1 MCNKYV
7 ENPHEGS
14 MKSKTKVVQE
24 QLSKNTQEQSPRVS
38 IEIGLKPLSEKL
50 IALRHMTELRI
61 AALGDSSVYGVGDT
75 STDGNPDGP
84 GWVGRV
90 AHDLSAKQ
98 YINLSKNGA
107 RAHTVV
113 STQLVSTKFFNPDLV
128 CVCVGMNDVMRGN
141 YSPFQIQDSI
151 RTLIQELNNIG
162 AVVVLLGLPDP
173 SKVAFAP
180 KRVKKVLSRRVQN
193 LNEILA
199 DVAGKEDALFIAG
212 WEQKE
217 VYERS
222 FWHVDRM
229 HPSSLGHQL
238 IADLIRTEL
247 NMPLRVS
254 NTLPTQSI
262 RTKRD
267 DLIWLLT
274 SGTKWLLKRSIDLIP
289 TLIYLIMIEGREIR
303 AIEAS
308 KNLNS

>member
-1 MCNKYV
+1 MKINSKEVKQELPKVAIEV
-7 ENPHEGS
+7 EP
-14 MKSKTKVVQE
+14 KT
-24 QLSKNTQEQSPRVS
+24 LN
-38 IEIGLKPLSEKL
+38 EKL
-50 IALRHMTELRI
+50 LALRHMNELKI
-61 AALGDSSVYGVGDT
+61 AALGDSSVFGVGDT

-90 AHDLSAKQ
+90 AHDLAAKQ

-113 STQLVSTKFFNPDLV
+113 STQLVSTQFFNPDLV

-141 YSPFQIQDSI
+141 YSPVQIRDSI
-151 RTLIQELNNIG
+151 RTLIQELNAIG
-162 AVVVLLGLPDP
+162 AVVVMLGLPDP

-193 LNEILA
+193 LNEILQ
-199 DVAGKEDALFIAG
+199 DVSAKEDALFIAG

-238 IADLIRTEL
+238 IADLIRNHL
-247 NMPLRVS
+247 NLPLRVA

-262 RTKRD
+262 RTQKD

-289 TLIYLIMIEGREIR
+289 TLIYLIMIDGKEIR

-308 KNLNS
+308 KNATT

>member
-1 MCNKYV
+1 MNSKIKATPEILPQTLPEYKQ
-7 ENPHEGS
+7 
-14 MKSKTKVVQE
+14 KS
-24 QLSKNTQEQSPRVS
+24 
-38 IEIGLKPLSEKL
+38 LSEKL
-50 IALRHMTELRI
+50 LALRHMNELRI
-61 AALGDSSVYGVGDT
+61 AALGDSSVFGVGDT
-75 STDGNPDGP
+75 STDGKPDGP

-90 AHDLSAKQ
+90 AHDLAAKQ

-113 STQLVSTKFFNPDLV
+113 STQLVSTKFFDPDLV

-141 YSPFQIQDSI
+141 YSPVQIRDSI
-151 RTLIQELNNIG
+151 RTLIQELNNLG

-180 KRVKKVLSRRVQN
+180 KRVKRVLSRRVQN
-193 LNEILA
+193 LNEILVE
-199 DVAGKEDALFIAG
+199 VAGQEDALFISG

-238 IADLIRTEL
+238 VADMIRTEL
-247 NMPLRVS
+247 NLPLRVENS
-254 NTLPTQSI
+254 LSTESI

-267 DLIWLLT
+267 DLFWLLT

-289 TLIYLIMIEGREIR
+289 TLIYLIIIERKEIR

-308 KNLNS
+308 KNSIS

>member
-1 MCNKYV
+1 MCIKYV
-7 ENPHEGS
+7 ENTHEGS
-14 MKSKTKVVQE
+14 MKSKTKEVKQE
-24 QLSKNTQEQSPRVS
+24 LPKVA
-38 IEIGLKPLSEKL
+38 IEVEPKTLNEKL
-50 IALRHMTELRI
+50 LALRHMNELKI
-61 AALGDSSVYGVGDT
+61 AALGDSSVFGVGDT

-90 AHDLSAKQ
+90 AHDLAAKQ

-113 STQLVSTKFFNPDLV
+113 STQLVSTQFFNPDLV

-141 YSPFQIQDSI
+141 YSPVQIRDSI
-151 RTLIQELNNIG
+151 RTLIQELNAIG
-162 AVVVLLGLPDP
+162 AVVVMLGLPDP

-193 LNEILA
+193 LNEILQ
-199 DVAGKEDALFIAG
+199 DVSAKEDALFIAG

-238 IADLIRTEL
+238 IADLIRNHL
-247 NMPLRVS
+247 NLPLRVA

-262 RTKRD
+262 RTQKD

-289 TLIYLIMIEGREIR
+289 TLIYLIMIDGKEIR

-308 KNLNS
+308 KNATT

>member
-1 MCNKYV
+1 
-7 ENPHEGS
+7 
-14 MKSKTKVVQE
+14 MKSKAKVVQE
-24 QLSKNTQEQSPRVS
+24 TLPQVTPAVSPKS
-38 IEIGLKPLSEKL
+38 LNEKL
-50 IALRHMTELRI
+50 LALRHMTELRI
-61 AALGDSSVYGVGDT
+61 AALGDSSVFGVGDT

-113 STQLVSTKFFNPDLV
+113 STQLASTKFFDPDLV

-141 YSPFQIQDSI
+141 YSPVQIRDSI
-151 RTLIQELNNIG
+151 RTLIQELNELG

-180 KRVKKVLSRRVQN
+180 KRVKKVLSRRVLN
-193 LNEILA
+193 LNEILEEVSA
-199 DVAGKEDALFIAG
+199 QEEALFIAG

-238 IADLIRTEL
+238 IADMIRNHL
-247 NMPLRVS
+247 NLPLRVS
-254 NTLPTQSI
+254 STLPTQSI
-262 RTKRD
+262 RTQKD

-289 TLIYLIMIEGREIR
+289 TLIYLIMIEGKEIR

-308 KNLNS
+308 KNSNP

>member
-1 MCNKYV
+1 MKCKNKEAQDKLQDTTEAKLPESIFEV
-7 ENPHEGS
+7 AP
-14 MKSKTKVVQE
+14 KS
-24 QLSKNTQEQSPRVS
+24 
-38 IEIGLKPLSEKL
+38 LSEKL
-50 IALRHMTELRI
+50 LALRHINELRI
-61 AALGDSSVYGVGDT
+61 AALGDSSVFGVGDT
-75 STDGNPDGP
+75 SIDGNPDGP

-90 AHDLSAKQ
+90 AHDLAAKQ

-113 STQLVSTKFFNPDLV
+113 STQLVSTQFFNPDLV

-141 YSPFQIQDSI
+141 YSPVQIRDSI
-151 RTLIQELNNIG
+151 RILIQELNNLG

-180 KRVKKVLSRRVQN
+180 KRVKRVLSRRVLN
-193 LNEILA
+193 LNEILE
-199 DVAGKEDALFIAG
+199 DVAAREDALFIAG

-217 VYERS
+217 VYERR

-247 NMPLRVS
+247 NLPLRAKS
-254 NTLPTQSI
+254 TLSTHSI

-289 TLIYLIMIEGREIR
+289 TLIYLILIEGREIR

-308 KNLNS
+308 KNLES

>member
-1 MCNKYV
+1 
-7 ENPHEGS
+7 
-14 MKSKTKVVQE
+14 MKSKTKVTQPKLPAVQ
-24 QLSKNTQEQSPRVS
+24 
-38 IEIGLKPLSEKL
+38 IEVKPKSLNEKL
-50 IALRHMTELRI
+50 IAMRHMSNPRI

-75 STDGNPDGP
+75 STDGKPDGP
-84 GWVGRV
+84 GWVGRLS
-90 AHDLSAKQ
+90 HDLAASQ

-113 STQLVSTKFFNPDLV
+113 STQLVSTTFFNPDLV

-141 YSPFQIQDSI
+141 YSPIQIRDSI
-151 RTLIQELNNIG
+151 RTLIQELNNVG

-173 SKVAFAP
+173 AKTALAP
-180 KRVKKVLSRRVQN
+180 KRVKQILSRRVQS
-193 LNEILA
+193 LNDILT
-199 DVAGKEDALFIAG
+199 DVSAQENALFIAG

-238 IADLIRTEL
+238 IADLIRNEL
-247 NMPLRVS
+247 NLPLRVS
-254 NTLPTQSI
+254 NTLTTKSI
-262 RTKRD
+262 RTQKD
-267 DLIWLLT
+267 DLFWLLT

-289 TLIYLIMIEGREIR
+289 TLIYLIMIEGKEIR

-308 KNLNS
+308 KNVAA

>member
-1 MCNKYV
+1 MRIQHV
-7 ENPHEGS
+7 ENTHEGS
-14 MKSKTKVVQE
+14 LNSKIKATPEILPQTLPEYKQKS
-24 QLSKNTQEQSPRVS
+24 
-38 IEIGLKPLSEKL
+38 LSEKL
-50 IALRHMTELRI
+50 LALRHMNELRI
-61 AALGDSSVYGVGDT
+61 AALGDSSVFGVGDT
-75 STDGNPDGP
+75 STDGKPDGP

-90 AHDLSAKQ
+90 AHDLAAKQ

-113 STQLVSTKFFNPDLV
+113 STQLVSTKFFDPDLV

-141 YSPFQIQDSI
+141 YSPVQIRDSI
-151 RTLIQELNNIG
+151 RTLIQELNNLG

-180 KRVKKVLSRRVQN
+180 KRVKRVLSRRVQN
-193 LNEILA
+193 LNEILVE
-199 DVAGKEDALFIAG
+199 VAGQKDALFISG

-217 VYERS
+217 VYGRS

-238 IADLIRTEL
+238 VADLIRTEL
-247 NMPLRVS
+247 NLPLRVENS
-254 NTLPTQSI
+254 LSTESI

-267 DLIWLLT
+267 DLFWLLT

-289 TLIYLIMIEGREIR
+289 TLIYLIIIERKEIR

-308 KNLNS
+308 KNSIS

>member
-1 MCNKYV
+1 MS
-7 ENPHEGS
+7 G
-14 MKSKTKVVQE
+14 KTNEVQE
-24 QLSKNTQEQSPRVS
+24 QLPQFTPAVNPKLLN
-38 IEIGLKPLSEKL
+38 EKL
-50 IALRHMTELRI
+50 LALRHMTELRI
-61 AALGDSSVYGVGDT
+61 AALGDSSVFGVGDT

-84 GWVGRV
+84 GWVGRI

-141 YSPFQIQDSI
+141 YSPVQIRESI
-151 RTLIQELNNIG
+151 QTLIQQLNELG

-180 KRVKKVLSRRVQN
+180 KRVKKVLSRRVLN
-193 LNEILA
+193 LNEILE
-199 DVAGKEDALFIAG
+199 DVAAKEEALFIAG

-238 IADLIRTEL
+238 IADMIRNHL
-247 NMPLRVS
+247 NLPLRVS

-262 RTKRD
+262 RTQKD

-289 TLIYLIMIEGREIR
+289 TLIYLMMIDGREIR

-308 KNLNS
+308 KNLPS

>member
-1 MCNKYV
+1 MCIEYV
-7 ENPHEGS
+7 EDTHEGS
-14 MKSKTKVVQE
+14 MKSKTKEVKQE
-24 QLSKNTQEQSPRVS
+24 LPKLVTEVEPKTLN
-38 IEIGLKPLSEKL
+38 EKL
-50 IALRHMTELRI
+50 LALRHMTELRI
-61 AALGDSSVYGVGDT
+61 AALGDSSVFGVGDT

-90 AHDLSAKQ
+90 AHDLSAKH

-113 STQLVSTKFFNPDLV
+113 STQLASAKFFSPDLV

-141 YSPFQIQDSI
+141 YSPVQIRDSI
-151 RTLIQELNNIG
+151 RTLIQELNDLG

-180 KRVKKVLSRRVQN
+180 KRVKKVLSRRVLN
-193 LNEILA
+193 LNEILEEVSA
-199 DVAGKEDALFIAG
+199 QEEALFIAG

-217 VYERS
+217 VYERT

-238 IADLIRTEL
+238 IADMIRNNL
-247 NMPLRVS
+247 NLPLRVS
-254 NTLPTQSI
+254 STLPTQSI
-262 RTKRD
+262 RTQKD
-267 DLIWLLT
+267 DLVWLLT

-289 TLIYLIMIEGREIR
+289 TLIYLMMIESKEIR

-308 KNLNS
+308 KTLSG

>member
-1 MCNKYV
+1 MS
-7 ENPHEGS
+7 G
-14 MKSKTKVVQE
+14 KTNEVQE
-24 QLSKNTQEQSPRVS
+24 QSSQFTPAVNPKSLY
-38 IEIGLKPLSEKL
+38 EKL
-50 IALRHMTELRI
+50 LALRHMTELRI
-61 AALGDSSVYGVGDT
+61 AALGDSSVFGVGDT

-84 GWVGRV
+84 GWVGRI

-141 YSPFQIQDSI
+141 YSPVQIRDSI
-151 RTLIQELNNIG
+151 RTLIQELNELG

-180 KRVKKVLSRRVQN
+180 KRVKKVLSRRVLN
-193 LNEILA
+193 LNEILEEVSA
-199 DVAGKEDALFIAG
+199 QEEALFIAG

-238 IADLIRTEL
+238 IADMIRNHL
-247 NMPLRVS
+247 NLPLRVS

-262 RTKRD
+262 RTQKD

-289 TLIYLIMIEGREIR
+289 TLIYLMMIDGREIR

-308 KNLNS
+308 KNLPS

>member
-1 MCNKYV
+1 
-7 ENPHEGS
+7 
-14 MKSKTKVVQE
+14 MKSKTKEVKQE
-24 QLSKNTQEQSPRVS
+24 LPKVA
-38 IEIGLKPLSEKL
+38 IETEPKTLIEKL
-50 IALRHMTELRI
+50 LALRHMTELRI
-61 AALGDSSVYGVGDT
+61 AALGDSSVFGVGDT

-90 AHDLSAKQ
+90 AHDLAAKQ

-141 YSPFQIQDSI
+141 YSPVQIRDSI
-151 RTLIQELNNIG
+151 RTLLQELNAIG

-180 KRVKKVLSRRVQN
+180 KRVKKVLSRRVLN

-199 DVAGKEDALFIAG
+199 EVAGQEDALFIAG

-238 IADLIRTEL
+238 IADLIRNDL

-254 NTLPTQSI
+254 NTLPTESI
-262 RTKRD
+262 RTQKD

-289 TLIYLIMIEGREIR
+289 TLIYLMMIEGKEIR

-308 KNLNS
+308 KSENSKS

>member
-1 MCNKYV
+1 MRIEHV
-7 ENPHEGS
+7 ENTREGS
-14 MKSKTKVVQE
+14 MKIKAKVTEPKLPAV
-24 QLSKNTQEQSPRVS
+24 T
-38 IEIGLKPLSEKL
+38 IEVKPKSLNEKL
-50 IALRHMTELRI
+50 IAMRHMNNLRI
-61 AALGDSSVYGVGDT
+61 AALGDSSVFGVGDT
-75 STDGNPDGP
+75 SIDGNPDGP
-84 GWVGRV
+84 GWVGRLT
-90 AHDLSAKQ
+90 HDLAAGQ

-113 STQLVSTKFFNPDLV
+113 STQLVSATFFNPDLV

-141 YSPFQIQDSI
+141 YSPVQIRDSI

-180 KRVKKVLSRRVQN
+180 KRVKKVLSRRVGN

-199 DVAGKEDALFIAG
+199 EVSAQENALFIAG

-247 NMPLRVS
+247 NMPLRAS

-262 RTKRD
+262 RTKKD
-267 DLIWLLT
+267 DLFWLLT

-289 TLIYLIMIEGREIR
+289 TLIYLIMIEGKEIR

-308 KNLNS
+308 KNANS

>member
-1 MCNKYV
+1 
-7 ENPHEGS
+7 

-24 QLSKNTQEQSPRVS
+24 TLPQVTPAVIPKSLN
-38 IEIGLKPLSEKL
+38 EKL
-50 IALRHMTELRI
+50 LALRHMTELRI
-61 AALGDSSVYGVGDT
+61 AALGDSSVFGVGDT

-113 STQLVSTKFFNPDLV
+113 STQLTSTKFFNPDLV

-141 YSPFQIQDSI
+141 YSPVQIRDSI
-151 RTLIQELNNIG
+151 RTLIQELNELG

-180 KRVKKVLSRRVQN
+180 KRVKKVLSRRVLN
-193 LNEILA
+193 LNEILEVVSA
-199 DVAGKEDALFIAG
+199 QEEALFIAG

-238 IADLIRTEL
+238 IADMIRNDL
-247 NMPLRVS
+247 NLPLRVAS
-254 NTLPTQSI
+254 TLPTQSI
-262 RTKRD
+262 RTQKD

-289 TLIYLIMIEGREIR
+289 TLIYLIMIEGKEIR

-308 KNLNS
+308 KNSSS

>member
-1 MCNKYV
+1 MN
-7 ENPHEGS
+7 
-14 MKSKTKVVQE
+14 SKTEVTQE
-24 QLSKNTQEQSPRVS
+24 QLPEVSPTITPKS
-38 IEIGLKPLSEKL
+38 FNEKL
-50 IALRHMTELRI
+50 LALRHMNELRI
-61 AALGDSSVYGVGDT
+61 AALGDSSVFGVGDT
-75 STDGNPDGP
+75 STDGKPDGP

-98 YINLSKNGA
+98 FINLSKNGA

-113 STQLVSTKFFNPDLV
+113 STQLVSTKFFGPDLV
-128 CVCVGMNDVMRGN
+128 CVCIGMNDVMRGN
-141 YSPFQIQDSI
+141 YSPVQIRDSI

-180 KRVKKVLSRRVQN
+180 KRVKRVLSRRVQN

-199 DVAGKEDALFIAG
+199 EVTDQEDALFVAG

-247 NMPLRVS
+247 NLPLRVA
-254 NTLPTQSI
+254 NTLSTTSI
-262 RTKRD
+262 RTKKD
-267 DLIWLLT
+267 DLFWLLT

-289 TLIYLIMIEGREIR
+289 TLIYLIIIERKEIR

-308 KNLNS
+308 KNAYILDEI

>member
-1 MCNKYV
+1 MRTKTRKIPEELAYV
-7 ENPHEGS
+7 
-14 MKSKTKVVQE
+14 
-24 QLSKNTQEQSPRVS
+24 TQDKLPDTFLEVAP
-38 IEIGLKPLSEKL
+38 KPLSEKL
-50 IALRHMTELRI
+50 LALRHMNELRI
-61 AALGDSSVYGVGDT
+61 AALGDSSVFGVGDT

-90 AHDLSAKQ
+90 AHDLLAKQ

-141 YSPFQIQDSI
+141 YSPVQIRDSI
-151 RTLIQELNNIG
+151 RTLIQELNNLG

-180 KRVKKVLSRRVQN
+180 KRIKRVLSRRVQN
-193 LNEILA
+193 LNEILE
-199 DVAGKEDALFIAG
+199 DVAGSEAALFIAG

-238 IADLIRTEL
+238 IADLIRNEL
-247 NMPLRVS
+247 NLPLRVS

-289 TLIYLIMIEGREIR
+289 TLIYLIMIEGKEIR

-308 KNLNS
+308 KKVNS

>member
-1 MCNKYV
+1 
-7 ENPHEGS
+7 

-24 QLSKNTQEQSPRVS
+24 TLPQVTPAVSPKS
-38 IEIGLKPLSEKL
+38 LNEKL
-50 IALRHMTELRI
+50 LALRHMTELRI
-61 AALGDSSVYGVGDT
+61 AALGDSSVFGVGDT

-113 STQLVSTKFFNPDLV
+113 STQLDSTKFFDPDLV

-141 YSPFQIQDSI
+141 YSPVQIRDSI
-151 RTLIQELNNIG
+151 RTLILELNELG

-180 KRVKKVLSRRVQN
+180 KRVKKVLSRRVLN
-193 LNEILA
+193 LNEILEEVSA
-199 DVAGKEDALFIAG
+199 QEEALFIAG

-238 IADLIRTEL
+238 IADMIRNHL
-247 NMPLRVS
+247 NLPLRVTS
-254 NTLPTQSI
+254 TLPTQSI
-262 RTKRD
+262 RTQKD

-289 TLIYLIMIEGREIR
+289 TLIYLIMIEGKEIR

-308 KNLNS
+308 KNSNP

>member
-1 MCNKYV
+1 
-7 ENPHEGS
+7 
-14 MKSKTKVVQE
+14 MKSKTKEVKQE
-24 QLSKNTQEQSPRVS
+24 LPKVA
-38 IEIGLKPLSEKL
+38 IEVEPKTLNEKL
-50 IALRHMTELRI
+50 LALRHMNELKI
-61 AALGDSSVYGVGDT
+61 AALGDSSVFGVGDT

-90 AHDLSAKQ
+90 AHDLAAKQ

-113 STQLVSTKFFNPDLV
+113 STQLVSTQFFNPDLV

-141 YSPFQIQDSI
+141 YSPVQIRDSI
-151 RTLIQELNNIG
+151 RTLIQELNAIG
-162 AVVVLLGLPDP
+162 AVVVMLGLPDP

-193 LNEILA
+193 LNEILQ
-199 DVAGKEDALFIAG
+199 DVSAKEDALFIAG

-238 IADLIRTEL
+238 IADLIRNHL
-247 NMPLRVS
+247 NLPLRVA

-262 RTKRD
+262 RTQKD

-289 TLIYLIMIEGREIR
+289 TLIYLIMIDGKEIR

-308 KNLNS
+308 KNATT

>member
-1 MCNKYV
+1 MRIQHV

-14 MKSKTKVVQE
+14 MNSKIKGTPEILPQPLPESKQKS
-24 QLSKNTQEQSPRVS
+24 
-38 IEIGLKPLSEKL
+38 LSEKL
-50 IALRHMTELRI
+50 LALRHMNELRI
-61 AALGDSSVYGVGDT
+61 AALGDSSVFGVGDT
-75 STDGNPDGP
+75 STDGKPDGP

-90 AHDLSAKQ
+90 AHDLAAKQ

-113 STQLVSTKFFNPDLV
+113 STQLVSTKFFDPDLV

-141 YSPFQIQDSI
+141 YSPVQIRDSI
-151 RTLIQELNNIG
+151 RTLIQELNNLG

-180 KRVKKVLSRRVQN
+180 KRVKRVLRRRVQN
-193 LNEILA
+193 LNEILLE
-199 DVAGKEDALFIAG
+199 VAGQEDALFISG

-238 IADLIRTEL
+238 VADLIRTEL
-247 NMPLRVS
+247 NLPLRVENS
-254 NTLPTQSI
+254 LSTESI
-262 RTKRD
+262 RTKKD
-267 DLIWLLT
+267 DLFWLLT

-289 TLIYLIMIEGREIR
+289 TLIYLIIIERKEIR

-308 KNLNS
+308 KNSIS